1 MSVLAFTAVRPKHR
15 IKGFVTVPN
24 MLPILIVDDNPHIRL
39 MVKKLLSSQGLQ
51 VIEARDALTALA
63 SLRRT
68 GGAVGALLTDIE
80 MNGMSGIELA
90 GRIAAEFPSIP
101 ILMMSGSEIGEGELR
116 CAVPSYA
123 LFVRKPFDGRS
134 FVQSFQRLVAAA

>member
-1 MSVLAFTAVRPKHR
+1 
-15 IKGFVTVPN
+15 
-24 MLPILIVDDNPHIRL
+24 MLPILIVDDNPQIRL
-39 MVKKLLSSQGLQ
+39 LVRKLLSRRGFQ
-51 VIEARDALTALA
+51 VIEAGDGPTALA
-63 SLRRT
+63 SLRST

-101 ILMMSGSEIGEGELR
+101 ILMMSGSEISEGELR

-123 LFVRKPFDGRS
+123 VFVRKPFNGRS
-134 FVQSFQRLVAAA
+134 FVQSFMRLVATA